1 MRIKWPTT
9 ASAEPSAWW
18 LVNAQQTVAAK
29 VIIPTTTAKQG
40 GWLSVFA
47 LPGILGP
54 VRAYYTA

>member
-18 LVNAQQTVAAK
+18 LVNAQQTVAAN
-29 VIIPTTTAKQG
+29 VIIPTTAEQG
-40 GWLSVFA
+40 GWLPVFV
-47 LPGILGP
+47 LPGIFGP